1 MRVTRVGAVALCV
14 CALSVGGASSLAA
27 SLSPAQRIAR
37 AGVLTIGDFS
47 AGWGSQVESSSGTPS
62 LSKVYSTLPICK
74 PFLALL
80 ATRSTAVRASSADFI
95 NGGLDVSNRV
105 AVYSDRATASRPF
118 AAAKTVQFSGCIQQA
133 YERGIRLELIK
144 SGQASAAPGL
154 AVSVEPANPGI
165 AAGDDQFAVG
175 ATVGVT
181 LGGVQQHFGFEM
193 IAIRVG
199 RVGDTFSYADETG
212 PITDV
217 EPNAVHASVSRI
229 RAALGSRVH

>member
-1 MRVTRVGAVALCV
+1 M
-14 CALSVGGASSLAA
+14 
-27 SLSPAQRIAR
+27 
-37 AGVLTIGDFS
+37 
-47 AGWGSQVESSSGTPS
+47 
-62 LSKVYSTLPICK
+62 
-74 PFLALL
+74 
-80 ATRSTAVRASSADFI
+80 
-95 NGGLDVSNRV
+95 SNRV

-118 AAAKTVQFSGCIQQA
+118 TAAKAVQFSGCIQQA
-133 YERGIRLELIK
+133 FEQGIRLELIK
-144 SGQASAAPGL
+144 TGQASAAPGL

-181 LGGVQQHFGFEM
+181 LDGVQQHFGFEM

-229 RAALGSRVH
+229 RAALGS